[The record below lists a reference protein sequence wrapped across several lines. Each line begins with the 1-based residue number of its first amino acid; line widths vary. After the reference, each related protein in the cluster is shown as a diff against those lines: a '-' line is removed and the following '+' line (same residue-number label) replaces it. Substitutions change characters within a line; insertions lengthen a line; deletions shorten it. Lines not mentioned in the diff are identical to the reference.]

1 MRVLLL
7 WLLVRYSQKSCRRW
21 YFLLRFL
28 ICRFGDTRLFFS
40 PIFCLLSPLDASDHS
55 AKGLEYAL
63 QGRTL
68 AGSSAS
74 ESFVVST
81 VDGHVQTIDVS
92 TESFSHR
99 ASDIYPACAT
109 AAIAAACSIL
119 LLRML
124 TYNASSA
131 FRGSVYTNLLLAFP
145 FHV

>member
-1 MRVLLL
+1 MT
-7 WLLVRYSQKSCRRW
+7 
-21 YFLLRFL
+21 FF
-28 ICRFGDTRLFFS
+28 ICRFGDTRLLFS
-40 PIFCLLSPLDASDHS
+40 PIFCLWSPLDASNHS

-109 AAIAAACSIL
+109 AAIAAACSIWL
-119 LLRML
+119 LPML
-124 TYNASSA
+124 TNNASHV
-131 FRGSVYTNLLLAFP
+131 FRGPVYTNLLLAFP